1 MASVAHYW
9 NLNFGIIWHLLL
21 LTVFISRHCD
31 LKACR
36 HCLELIS
43 RSYIAVLQ
51 ARSHWVNIE
60 EGVLSMLNVGHR
72 LAVKR
77 LMSLVTNGW

>member
-1 MASVAHYW
+1 MASIAHYW

-31 LKACR
+31 LKASR
-36 HCLELIS
+36 HCLELIG
-43 RSYIAVLQ
+43 RSNIAVLQ

-60 EGVLSMLNVGHR
+60 EGVLSMLNVGDG

-77 LMSLVTNGW
+77 LMPLVAHSW